1 MCEQCILHQSSTG
14 LKVSL
19 SVEKHKLHKA
29 EVMLY
34 SQWVVSDLRWKECV
48 ECVVLG
54 VKLVIREGRKRG
66 S

>member
-14 LKVSL
+14 FKVSL
-19 SVEKHKLHKA
+19 LAEKHKLHKA

-34 SQWVVSDLRWKECV
+34 SQWIVSDLHCKECV
-48 ECVVLG
+48 ECVILG
-54 VKLVIREGRKRG
+54 IKLAIRGGRKRG